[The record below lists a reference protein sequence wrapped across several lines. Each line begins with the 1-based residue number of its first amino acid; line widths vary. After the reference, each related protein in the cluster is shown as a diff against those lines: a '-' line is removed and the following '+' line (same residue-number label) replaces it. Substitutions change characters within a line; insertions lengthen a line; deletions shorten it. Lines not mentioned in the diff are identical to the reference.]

1 MRRILLLVI
10 AAATVANVLT
20 YCVRPPDYPIEP
32 TIAFVAVS
40 PGSILQ
46 KPFFNNPDTV
56 YTSVTFSFTDG
67 DGDLGFGDTSSIKSI
82 IIRDYR
88 SPDVPKDYGFP
99 LVDPQGAGNGISGDV
114 TVRIPVSCC
123 IPDPIDGIQLPPCD
137 PNSPSGQLR
146 DTLIYTIQI
155 RDRAGH
161 FSNVI
166 QTAPIVLICK
176 Q

>member
-1 MRRILLLVI
+1 MRRILVLIV

-20 YCVRPPDYPIEP
+20 YCVRPPDYPVEPVIE
-32 TIAFVAVS
+32 FVAVS
-40 PGSILQ
+40 PGTILQ
-46 KPFFNNPDTV
+46 RPFFSNPDTV
-56 YTSVTFSFTDG
+56 YTNLTFSFTDG
-67 DGDLGFGDTSSIKSI
+67 DGDLGVSDTSSVKSI
-82 IIRDYR
+82 IIRESR
-88 SPDVPKDYGFP
+88 SPEVPKDYRFP

-123 IPDPIDGIQLPPCD
+123 IPDPLNGVQLPPCD

-155 RDRAGH
+155 KDRAGNL
-161 FSNVI
+161 SNVI